1 MFRIVNNKV
10 YITRGQ
16 TATYKGLVRKSDG
29 TPYRMDNG
37 WWDDEGTVK
46 AKFTVTQTAESAK
59 AVFVKTASLG
69 KSSYG
74 FDTSVGVVDG
84 DNIGTDDVILNLP
97 GTDYA
102 NYLYKHMVNGV
113 PTYYRY
119 AGNPTTMPTGWGGTS
134 TPQMSLYDC
143 VVEFKIDSSD
153 TSDLMPRTYKYQI
166 TLEVRDKD
174 DTLTFKDYLL
184 EYKDFEIGGSLSEQL
199 R

>member
-16 TATYKGLVRKSDG
+16 TATYKGVVRKSDG

-37 WWDDEGTVK
+37 WWDDEGVVK

-59 AVFVKTASLG
+59 AVFVKEVELV
-69 KSSYG
+69 KNSYG
-74 FDTSVGVVDG
+74 FDTSVGIVDG
-84 DNIGTDDVILNLP
+84 DDIGEDGVILNLP
-97 GTDYA
+97 GTDYS
-102 NYLYKHMVNGV
+102 NYLYKHMLNGV

-119 AGNPTTMPTGWGGTS
+119 SGTTAPIGWSS
-134 TPQMSLYDC
+134 TISPSNMSKFDC
-143 VVEFKIDSSD
+143 VVAFSIDSGD

-184 EYKDFEIGGSLSEQL
+184 EYKDFEVGGSLSEQL